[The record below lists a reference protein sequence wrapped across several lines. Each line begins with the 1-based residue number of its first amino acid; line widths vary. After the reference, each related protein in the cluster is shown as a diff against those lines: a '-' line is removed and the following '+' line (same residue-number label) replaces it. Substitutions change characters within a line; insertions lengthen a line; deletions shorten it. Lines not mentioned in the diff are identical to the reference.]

1 MPRDSRHVRSTPKRS
16 DRLEDDLD
24 RRRRQVRKRIGDFH
38 EFVVR
43 GAECAAFCATWF
55 RRLT

>member
-24 RRRRQVRKRIGDFH
+24 RRRRQVREGLGGFR
-38 EFVVR
+38 EFGVR
-43 GAECAAFCATWF
+43 DSFTDTPLEG
-55 RRLT
+55 